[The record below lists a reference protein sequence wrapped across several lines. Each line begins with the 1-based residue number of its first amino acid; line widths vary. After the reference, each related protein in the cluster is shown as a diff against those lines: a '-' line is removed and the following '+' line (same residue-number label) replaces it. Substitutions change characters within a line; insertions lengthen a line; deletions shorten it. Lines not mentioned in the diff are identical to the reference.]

1 MDLKQATVLVTGTNR
16 GIGRAY
22 VTALLAA
29 GVPRIHAGTRTP
41 SAIDDLVATGGGR
54 VIPFT
59 LDVRDSAAVDAAAV
73 SHPDVSI
80 LINNAG
86 YNANDGVV
94 SARSLD
100 EAEIEMSTNYFG
112 MLRMCR
118 AFAPV
123 LAKNGGGI
131 IVNMLSITAHACIPL
146 MGSSSA
152 SKAAAWRM
160 TQGVRAELASQG
172 TRVIGVFPGAVDTDM
187 TRDYH
192 GPKMQPPVVV
202 EAVLAAIAGDEDDV
216 YPGDMAQGIR
226 AGLAAD
232 PKAVERELG
241 QYLPQPR
248 PA

>member
-1 MDLKQATVLVTGTNR
+1 MDLTKATVLVTGTNR
-16 GIGRAY
+16 GIGRQY
-22 VTALLAA
+22 VHGLLEA

-41 SAIDDLVATGGGR
+41 SAIDDLVKLGQGR
-54 VIPFT
+54 VVPFT
-59 LDVRDSAAVDAAAV
+59 LDVRDAAAV
-73 SHPDVSI
+73 EAAAAAHPDVSI

-160 TQGVRAELASQG
+160 TQGVRAELAAQG

-202 EAVLAAIAGDEDDV
+202 DAVIAAIRGDTDDV
-216 YPGDMAQGIR
+216 FPGDMAQGIR
-226 AGLAAD
+226 AGLLAD
-232 PKAVERELG
+232 PGAVERELA
-241 QYLPQPR
+241 QYLPPAR